1 MSIIA
6 YNHKMAAHCE
16 SGTITSL
23 LNNKGLDISE
33 ALVFGISSG
42 IFFGYFHKMKS
53 FTFPTFI
60 VRNRPGQMRS
70 NISKRLG
77 IKFHTERFRRPEE
90 GQKTLDLLLEN
101 NIPVAC
107 QVDFFYMDYIP
118 SWERVHINVHFIV
131 IVGKVGTKYIVS
143 DSYFPQLVELERE
156 SLQKARFA
164 GGSMSP
170 KGFLFY
176 PEFIPEKPDYSKAI
190 ISGIK
195 KSCFNMLKIPLPFL
209 GIKGIRQ
216 FAKKIVD
223 WPSRARDIEHLSH
236 EIMRINILLEDQ
248 GTGGAGFR
256 FLFATFLQ
264 QAAGILKKPELNEL
278 SKEMMVIGD
287 GWREISLLAAR
298 YGKNRDLGQIRLKEL
313 GDMLM
318 DRASVEK
325 AFFKKLYKLIKEQ
338 KNDK

>member
-23 LNNKGLDISE
+23 LNNRGLDITE

-60 VRNRPGQMRS
+60 VRNKPGQMRT
-70 NISKRLG
+70 NLSKRLG
-77 IKFHTERFRRPEE
+77 IKFHTEKFRRPDE
-90 GQKTLDLLLEN
+90 GQTVLDQLLEK
-101 NIPVAC
+101 NIPVAV

-131 IVGKVGTKYIVS
+131 IVGKKGSKYIVS
-143 DSYFPQLVELERE
+143 DSYFPQLVELESE
-156 SLQKARFA
+156 SLRKARFA

-176 PEFIPEKPDYSKAI
+176 PEFIPDKIDYQKAI
-190 ISGIK
+190 IKGIK

-209 GIKGIRQ
+209 GVNGIRL
-216 FAKKIVD
+216 FSRKIIE
-223 WPSRARDIEHLSH
+223 WPSRSRDIEHLSH
-236 EIMRINILLEDQ
+236 EIMKINILLEDQ

-264 QAAGILKKPELNEL
+264 QAADILKKPELNNL
-278 SKEMMVIGD
+278 SKEMMIIGD

-298 YGKNRDLGQIRLKEL
+298 YGKNRDLEMNRLEEL
-313 GDMLM
+313 GNKLS
-318 DRASVEK
+318 DRASAEEV
-325 AFFKKLYKLIKEQ
+325 FFKKLNVLIKE
-338 KNDK
+338 